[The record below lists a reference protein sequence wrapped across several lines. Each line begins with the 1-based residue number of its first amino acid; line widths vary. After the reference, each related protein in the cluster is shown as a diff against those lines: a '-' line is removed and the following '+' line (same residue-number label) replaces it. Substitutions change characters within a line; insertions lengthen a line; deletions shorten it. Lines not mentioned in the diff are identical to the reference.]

1 MGRYGIMT
9 KQELA
14 YQMQKNASEVED
26 ALQQLL
32 PKENANN
39 PLTQAMRYATLD
51 AGKRVRPFL
60 VRQFARLYG
69 GDDRIAMR
77 FGCALEMIHCYSLVH
92 DDLPC
97 MDDDDYRR
105 GKPSCH
111 AAFGEATAL
120 LAGDALLTL
129 AFSVISTDPIATPAQ
144 KCSAV
149 MLLAECSGWNGGM
162 IGGQMLDLLYENKQ
176 TDEQIL
182 NAINDGKTGGLLR
195 CAALLGCIAAHA
207 SESEMRAAEGYAK
220 NVGRAFQII
229 DDILDVMGDRAT
241 LGKPIGSDAENNKTT
256 FATLYG
262 AAGALKLAKDYTDI
276 ACSAIEG
283 YDGSDLLI
291 EYAMM
296 LLNRKK

>member
-1 MGRYGIMT
+1 MT

-26 ALQQLL
+26 ALKQLL
-32 PKENANN
+32 PHNNVQN
-39 PLTQAMRYATLD
+39 PLAQAMCYATLE

-60 VRQFARLYG
+60 VRQFAKLFG
-69 GDDRIAMR
+69 GDDDIAMR
-77 FGCALEMIHCYSLVH
+77 FGCALEMIHCYSLIH

-105 GKPSCH
+105 GKPACH
-111 AAFGEATAL
+111 IAFDEATAL

-129 AFSVISTDPIATPAQ
+129 AFSVVTTDPKATASQ
-144 KCSAV
+144 KCNAC
-149 MLLAECSGWNGGM
+149 MLLAQCSGWNGGM
-162 IGGQMLDLLYENKQ
+162 IGGQMLDLLYENKE

-182 NAINDGKTGGLLR
+182 NAINDAKTGGLLR
-195 CAALLGCIAAHA
+195 CAALLGCVA
-207 SESEMRAAEGYAK
+207 SSANEDQMRAAEGYAK

-241 LGKPIGSDAENNKTT
+241 LGKPIGSDAENNKIT

-262 AAGALKLAKDYTDI
+262 PAGALKLAKDYTDI
-276 ACSAIEG
+276 ACSAVSG
-283 YDGSDLLI
+283 YEGSDLLI

>member
-1 MGRYGIMT
+1 MT

-26 ALQQLL
+26 ALELLL
-32 PKENANN
+32 PKENPNN
-39 PLTQAMRYATLD
+39 PLTQAMRYATLN

-60 VRQFARLYG
+60 VRQFAKLFG
-69 GDDRIAMR
+69 GDDALALRL
-77 FGCALEMIHCYSLVH
+77 GCALEMIHCYSLVH

-111 AAFGEATAL
+111 AAFDEATAL

-129 AFSVISTDPIATPAQ
+129 AFSVVSTDTNATASQ

-149 MLLAECSGWNGGM
+149 MLLSECGGWNGGM
-162 IGGQMLDLLYENKQ
+162 IGGQMLDLMYENKE

-182 NAINDGKTGGLLR
+182 NAINDGKTGSLLR
-195 CAALLGCIAAHA
+195 CAALLGCVA
-207 SESEMRAAEGYAK
+207 SNAGEDEMRAAQAYAR

-241 LGKPIGSDAENNKTT
+241 LGKPIGSDAENHKNT

-262 AAGALKLAKDYTDI
+262 PAGAFKLAKDYTDI
-276 ACSAIEG
+276 ACSAVEG

>member
-1 MGRYGIMT
+1 MT

-14 YQMQKNASEVED
+14 YHMQKNASEIEE
-26 ALQQLL
+26 ALEALL
-32 PKENANN
+32 PSENSNN
-39 PLTQAMRYATLD
+39 PLTEAMRYATLK

-60 VRQFARLYG
+60 TRQFCALFG
-69 GDDRIAMR
+69 GDDRIATR
-77 FGCALEMIHCYSLVH
+77 FACALEMIHCYSLVH

-111 AAFGEATAL
+111 AQFGEATAL

-129 AFSVISTDPIATPAQ
+129 AFSAASTAPHADNAKRSNA
-144 KCSAV
+144 C
-149 MLLAECSGWNGGM
+149 MLLSQCAGWNGGM
-162 IGGQMLDLLYENKQ
+162 IGGQMLDLMYENKE

-182 NAINDGKTGGLLR
+182 NAINDGKTGALLR
-195 CAALLGCIAAHA
+195 CAALLGCVAAGA
-207 SESEMRAAEGYAK
+207 GENEMRAAEAYAK

-241 LGKPIGSDAENNKTT
+241 LGKPIGSDEENNKST
-256 FATLYG
+256 FAKIYG
-262 AAGALKLAKDYTDI
+262 PTEAFKLARDYTDI
-276 ACSAIEG
+276 ACSAIAG
-283 YDGSDLLI
+283 YEGSDLLI

>member
-1 MGRYGIMT
+1 MT
-9 KQELA
+9 KQELT
-14 YQMQKNASEVED
+14 YQMQKNASEVEE
-26 ALQQLL
+26 ALELLL
-32 PKENANN
+32 PKENADN
-39 PLTQAMRYATLD
+39 PLTQAMRYATLN

-111 AAFGEATAL
+111 AAYDEATAL

-129 AFSVISTDPIATPAQ
+129 AFSVVSTDPVADNA
-144 KCSAV
+144 KRVNAC
-149 MLLAECSGWNGGM
+149 MLLSQCSGWNGGM
-162 IGGQMLDLLYENKQ
+162 IGGQMLDLLYENKE

-182 NAINDGKTGGLLR
+182 NAINDGKTGALLR
-195 CAALLGCIAAHA
+195 CAALLGCVAAGA
-207 SESEMRAAEGYAK
+207 GEDEMRAAEAYAK

-229 DDILDVMGDRAT
+229 DDILDVLGDKNL
-241 LGKPIGSDAENNKTT
+241 LGKPIGSDEQNNKTT
-256 FATLYG
+256 FAKLYG
-262 AAGALKLAKDYTDI
+262 TTGAFKLAKDYTDI
-276 ACSAIEG
+276 ACSAIAG
-283 YDGSDLLI
+283 YAGSDLLI